1 MLLLPS
7 LSTMKTR
14 GIEPLVDH
22 SKSHV
27 VTSNQYLGILCQKV
41 MQKEVVEKEREIR
54 RHEKEARTTQQIII
68 VANANIMRIQMQVE
82 RRERTIFNSVWYP
95 TNVREARN
103 ILHRQIVVNVLVHVP
118 LSNNLNFGNIT
129 LK

>member
-27 VTSNQYLGILCQKV
+27 VTLNQYLGILCQKV

>member
-1 MLLLPS
+1 
-7 LSTMKTR
+7 MKTR